1 MWIIRGHTSKVR
13 NIYWSNN
20 DLKLFSCDMEG
31 TISVWSINEK
41 KRENTLTIPG
51 HQFICGVFTPTYK
64 YLYISEMGGKIWV
77 DYFLFYIHIIIL
89 YQ

>member
-1 MWIIRGHTSKVR
+1 
-13 NIYWSNN
+13 
-20 DLKLFSCDMEG
+20 MEG